1 MFSCCSGPTQPIGLF
16 KYFRWHLAIT
26 LINNPSL
33 IHLRKRPA
41 VSLDEEV
48 TMQNG
53 ELKTVA
59 IGAEGG
65 AQHNMMP
72 HMVEVSFFALTD
84 GTNIITEIGIN

>member
-1 MFSCCSGPTQPIGLF
+1 MRPIGLF

-41 VSLDEEV
+41 VSLNEEV

-53 ELKTVA
+53 ELQVVA
-59 IGAEGG
+59 IGAAGG
-65 AQHNMMP
+65 AQLNMMP
-72 HMVEVSFFALTD
+72 HMVEVSCFAIHFKVIML
-84 GTNIITEIGIN
+84 GTHFNEAC